1 MLTSL
6 GETAQAR
13 LIYKGAEAEIY
24 LEEWQGDLAIRKS
37 RVIKPYR
44 IAELDEA
51 IRRSRTSHEAT
62 MMQEVRKLGVPVP
75 VIQHVDPD
83 TWTLIM
89 EYVNGPTLKDEL
101 YRLSTEERRS
111 RCKRLGETIG
121 AMHEGGAVHGDLTI
135 SNVLS
140 QNGKLFMIDFGLG
153 DFSDEIEDRGVDLV
167 LLNRAIKSTHY
178 AFHAPLFKAF
188 LNGYAKVV
196 GRRNSVE
203 TLRKMREI
211 ERRGRYFDRA

>member
-6 GETAQAR
+6 GEITQPR

-24 LEEWQGDLAIRKS
+24 LENWQGRLAIRKS

-51 IRRSRTSHEAT
+51 IRRSRTSHEAA

-75 VIQHVDPD
+75 ALQHVDPES
-83 TWTLIM
+83 WTLIM
-89 EYVNGPTLKDEL
+89 EYIAGPTLKDEL
-101 YRLSTEERRS
+101 YKLRMKERRS
-111 RCKRLGETIG
+111 RCNDLGEMIG
-121 AMHEGGAVHGDLTI
+121 VMHEGGAVHGDLTI

-140 QNGKLFMIDFGLG
+140 ENGKLFMIDFGLG
-153 DFSDEIEDRGVDLV
+153 DFTDQIEDRGVDLV

-178 AFHAPLFKAF
+178 AFHVPLFKAF
-188 LNGYAKVV
+188 LKGYSKAV
-196 GRRNSVE
+196 GRRDSEE
-203 TLRKMREI
+203 TVRKMREI

>member
-6 GETAQAR
+6 GETTQSR

-24 LEEWQGDLAIRKS
+24 LENWRGRLAIRKS

-75 VIQHVDPD
+75 VLQHVDPES
-83 TWTLIM
+83 WTLIM
-89 EYVNGPTLKDEL
+89 EYIAGPTLKDEL
-101 YRLSTEERRS
+101 YKLRMKERRS
-111 RCKRLGETIG
+111 RCNDLGEMIG
-121 AMHEGGAVHGDLTI
+121 VMHEGGAVHGDLTI

-140 QNGKLFMIDFGLG
+140 ENGKLFMIDFGLG
-153 DFSDEIEDRGVDLV
+153 DFTDQIEDRGVDLV

-178 AFHAPLFKAF
+178 AFHVPLFKAF
-188 LNGYAKVV
+188 LNGYSKAV
-196 GRRNSVE
+196 GRRDSEE
-203 TLRKMREI
+203 TVRKMREI
-211 ERRGRYFDRA
+211 ERRGRYFERA